1 MAGAG
6 FLMSSG
12 LSSSSTAGLPFV
24 DEEEESVSWA
34 LAGTVVASNVPSS
47 SLVGCAV
54 MSGSLGSDLLAGVLA
69 SGEAFLFSI
78 MFTAGGIVGVPS
90 MDGEEGSVP
99 WVFMA
104 GSVCINVPNLRLFL
118 GLGSSVL
125 GLGVLGEAFIA
136 LVIGVMALED
146 DFDIFFR
153 DLGLG
158 ILAGFGIGVLGE
170 AFIALGI
177 GVMGEAFL
185 ALEDGFDLFF
195 RDV

>member
-1 MAGAG
+1 
-6 FLMSSG
+6 
-12 LSSSSTAGLPFV
+12 
-24 DEEEESVSWA
+24 
-34 LAGTVVASNVPSS
+34 
-47 SLVGCAV
+47 
-54 MSGSLGSDLLAGVLA
+54 
-69 SGEAFLFSI
+69 
-78 MFTAGGIVGVPS
+78 

-104 GSVCINVPNLRLFL
+104 GSVFINVPNLRLFL

-125 GLGVLGEAFIA
+125 GL
-136 LVIGVMALED
+136 
-146 DFDIFFR
+146 
-153 DLGLG
+153 
-158 ILAGFGIGVLGE
+158 GVLGE